1 MLSMTAN
8 GSPNML
14 VIIVTSDGYATI
26 LKTLRCLRPQTV
38 CDQLEIVVVVPLA
51 RELADA
57 VQLKQF
63 NHGLVEV
70 GPMNSTA
77 AARVAGAR
85 LTAAP
90 IIAITEDPF
99 IPTRD
104 EQNAHYGPSAAVGP
118 KPKLRSGLSAKWK
131 SIATASGNG
140 TNKWRCHNR

>member
-26 LKTLRCLRPQTV
+26 RKTLRCLRPQTV
-38 CDQLEIVVVVPLA
+38 CDQLEIVVVAPLA

-57 VQLKQF
+57 VELKQF

-77 AARVAGAR
+77 AVRVAGAR

-90 IIAITEDPF
+90 IIAISEDPF

-104 EQNAHYGPSAAVGP
+104 GQNAHYGPSAAVGP
-118 KPKLRSGLSAKWK
+118 KPK
-131 SIATASGNG
+131 
-140 TNKWRCHNR
+140 